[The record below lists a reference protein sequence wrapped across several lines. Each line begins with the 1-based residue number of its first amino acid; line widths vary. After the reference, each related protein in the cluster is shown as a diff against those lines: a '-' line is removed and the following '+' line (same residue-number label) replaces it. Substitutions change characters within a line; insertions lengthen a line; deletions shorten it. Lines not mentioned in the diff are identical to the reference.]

1 MTKVPIYTADK
12 TAYHKHRKLS
22 NIPPAWAALLA
33 GRLLFFR
40 RPLTNRE
47 AGVSWAVRK
56 ADGREETIM
65 RGKKMSQAM
74 AFIVLF
80 GIVSLFSDMTH
91 EGASSIRGAYLA
103 LLGASAGTIGFI
115 SGLGELVGYSM
126 RYVFGKLTD
135 KSKHYWPMT
144 IAGYVLDVLAVPAL
158 ALVGE
163 HGWIWACALLVIQ
176 RMGKAIKKPAKDT
189 IMSFA
194 ASQEGV
200 GKSFGIQEVLDQ
212 IGAFLGPVLLYVVM
226 LLKTGGTT
234 FQVYATCFAVL
245 AIPGAITLILLLV
258 TRRKFPNPEHFEPEP
273 KEYVPFHMKKEFIL
287 YIAGISLFA
296 FGFIDYSIIIMHV
309 SRTFTGVAAGL
320 RETGSLI
327 SSGTLPLLY
336 AGAMLV
342 DAVAALFFGLLYD
355 KKGVRAL
362 VWSTVLSAPFAI
374 FVFAGHSAA
383 SLLVGIALWGVGMG
397 AQESILKAAVS
408 SMVPKASRA
417 TGYGVFEC
425 AFGVFWFLGS
435 WLLGVLYDVSIPAM
449 IAVSVAAQL
458 AAIPLYI
465 ASSRQ
470 QLTANP

>member
-1 MTKVPIYTADK
+1 MADK
-12 TAYHKHRKLS
+12 RKKYS
-22 NIPPAWAALLA
+22 
-33 GRLLFFR
+33 
-40 RPLTNRE
+40 
-47 AGVSWAVRK
+47 K
-56 ADGREETIM
+56 
-65 RGKKMSQAM
+65 AM
-74 AFIVLF
+74 AFIFLF

-91 EGASSIRGAYLA
+91 EGASSIRGAYLS
-103 LLGASAGTIGFI
+103 LLGASAGAIGFI
-115 SGLGELVGYSM
+115 SGLGELIGYSM

-135 KSKHYWPMT
+135 KTKHYWPMT
-144 IAGYVLDVLAVPAL
+144 IGGYVLDVLAVPAL

-163 HGWIWACALLVIQ
+163 HGWLWACALLVIQ

-226 LLKTGGTT
+226 LFKTDGST
-234 FQVYATCFAVL
+234 FQIYSFCFAVL

-273 KEYVPFHMKKEFIL
+273 KEYVPFRMKKKFVL

-296 FGFIDYSIIIMHV
+296 FGFVDYSIVIMHI
-309 SRTFTGVAAGL
+309 SRTYTDLAAGL
-320 RETGSLI
+320 AETGSLI
-327 SSGTLPLLY
+327 TEGTLPLLY

-355 KKGVRAL
+355 RKGVTAL
-362 VWSTVLSAPFAI
+362 VWSMVLSAPFAI
-374 FVFAGHSAA
+374 FVFAGRSVPAV
-383 SLLVGIALWGVGMG
+383 LIGVALWGVGMG
-397 AQESILKAAVS
+397 AQESILKAAVT
-408 SMVPKASRA
+408 SMVPKTSRA

-425 AFGVFWFLGS
+425 SFGVFWFLGS

-458 AAIPLYI
+458 AAIPLYL
-465 ASSRQ
+465 ASARGEKRGGG
-470 QLTANP
+470 AGA